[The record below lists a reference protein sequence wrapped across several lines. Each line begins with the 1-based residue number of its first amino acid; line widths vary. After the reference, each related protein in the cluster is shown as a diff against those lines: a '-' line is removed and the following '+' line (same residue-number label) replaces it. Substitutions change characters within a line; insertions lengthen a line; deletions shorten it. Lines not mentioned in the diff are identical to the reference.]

1 MNIDNLIPPQ
11 TDSIHINRHGTVIMN
26 FETLVKITK
35 GAEPVLPLEEVR
47 KALLMPVDIDLEV
60 SE

>member
-1 MNIDNLIPPQ
+1 MNIDNLVPPP

-26 FETLVKITK
+26 FETLVKITN

-47 KALLMPVDIDLEV
+47 KALWMPVDIDLEV
-60 SE
+60 SK